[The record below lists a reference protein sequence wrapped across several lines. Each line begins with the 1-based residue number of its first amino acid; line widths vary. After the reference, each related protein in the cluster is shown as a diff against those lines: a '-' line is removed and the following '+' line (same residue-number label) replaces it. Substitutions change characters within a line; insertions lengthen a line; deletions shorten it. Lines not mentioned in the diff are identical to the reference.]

1 MTSEPYLPNR
11 QPQEPSTLTTWIL
24 LAIVFLAVQFASLFT
39 PPLLDDVDASHAQIA
54 QHMAESGD
62 LGHHESRRNPLSR
75 EAAAS
80 LLARRRLCIASSDK
94 TSSPRTCPTPSPC
107 SAAPGSH
114 GSGHARAW
122 GRRAGLYAALGVLTS
137 IGPFL
142 FTRFFIPEVDS

>member
-39 PPLLDDVDASHAQIA
+39 PPLLDDADASHAQIA

-62 LGHHESRRNPLSR
+62 WVTMKVDGIRYLEKPPLPYWLD
-75 EAAAS
+75 AALYRIFGQNVFATHLPNALS
-80 LLARRRLCIASSDK
+80 LLGCAWIAWLWA
-94 TSSPRTCPTPSPC
+94 T
-107 SAAPGSH
+107 
-114 GSGHARAW
+114 RAW

-142 FTRFFIPEVDS
+142 FTRFSIPE